1 MTDVEGARQLFPALS
16 RKAYFNTAAVA
27 LGNTRLRD
35 GLTAFLDQ
43 WTEEGFDF
51 VRAEA
56 AADRARE
63 ILARLLKVSARDVA
77 LVPSVSTAAGLVA
90 AQFVSADTGENL
102 IIGAQEYSSNHFPW
116 RQLEARGYDVRQVPF
131 RNGGI
136 DPDAVE
142 GLADGGT
149 CLIAVSSIQ
158 TASGHRTDISAIAA
172 IARKVGAW
180 LFVDGSQSV
189 GAVSMEHEMEQ
200 IDFLATSDHKFLLN
214 AGRGMGYLYIKPDR
228 QSDVLPLSAGWKAGD
243 VPFQSFFGPEMN
255 LSETASRFDNSISWL
270 AAIGDEIC
278 LQLMEEIGFDVI
290 FQRNIQLG
298 NDLRS
303 SLSASNVDCAP
314 IPAESRSHIVSV
326 PIDDRDPAGIL
337 SSLKDSGV
345 IGSVR
350 DRHLRLAPH
359 FYNNNDDVI
368 RCAASVS
375 QVFE

>member
-1 MTDVEGARQLFPALS
+1 MTDVNDARRLFPILS

-27 LGNTRLRD
+27 PGNTRLRD
-35 GLTAFLDQ
+35 GLAAFMDL
-43 WTEEGFDF
+43 WTEEGLDF

-56 AADRARE
+56 SADRARE

-136 DPDAVE
+136 EPDLVE
-142 GLADGGT
+142 SLVDGGT
-149 CLIAVSSIQ
+149 RLIAVSSIQ
-158 TASGHRTDISAIAA
+158 TASGHRTDISAIGA

-189 GAVSMEHEMEQ
+189 GAVSMDREMEQ

-214 AGRGMGYLYIKPDR
+214 AGRGMGYLYVKPDR
-228 QSDVLPLSAGWKAGD
+228 QGEVLPLSAGWKAGNI
-243 VPFQSFFGPEMN
+243 PFQSFFGPEMN

-278 LQLMEEIGFDVI
+278 LQLMEQIGFDAI

-298 NDLRS
+298 EDLRS
-303 SLSASNVDCAP
+303 ALSASNVDCAP
-314 IPAESRSHIVSV
+314 IPAENTSHIVSV
-326 PIDDRDPAGIL
+326 PIGYRDPAAIQ
-337 SSLKDSGV
+337 SSLQDYGV
-345 IGSVR
+345 IGSIR
-350 DRHLRLAPH
+350 DQHVRLAPH
-359 FYNNNDDVI
+359 FYNNKDDV
-368 RCAASVS
+368 AQGASGVS
-375 QVFE
+375 LAFQ